1 MSINL
6 RKGGSINLTKA
17 NPKLSKIY
25 IGLGWELLAQSV
37 DLDATMF
44 ILGSNGKL
52 LSEQHFIFYNNLRT
66 PDGSIAHQ
74 GDNRTGVGDGDDELI
89 LANLHQI
96 QPEAQEIL
104 VYVTIHEAT
113 ARAHNFGKL
122 SNAYIRLVD
131 VEKKSEIANYD
142 LDAEASFATEVLFGK
157 LKRADAIHWE
167 FVALGE
173 GSNVGLQGLVDR
185 YV

>member
-25 IGLGWELLAQSV
+25 IGLGWEMLSQSL
-37 DLDATMF
+37 DLDASMF
-44 ILGSNGKL
+44 ILGTNGKL
-52 LSEQHFIFYNNLRT
+52 LSEQHFVFYNNLRT
-66 PDGSIAHQ
+66 PDGTIAHQ
-74 GDNRTGVGDGDDELI
+74 GDNRTGVGEGDDELI
-89 LANLHQI
+89 LANLKQI
-96 QPEAQEIL
+96 QPEAHEIL
-104 VYVTIHEAT
+104 VYVTVHEAS

-122 SNAYIRLVD
+122 KDAYIRVVD
-131 VEKKSEIANYD
+131 VEKKEEIALYD

-157 LKRADAIHWE
+157 LRRTDAINWE
-167 FVALGE
+167 FIAIGE

-185 YV
+185 YA

>member
-6 RKGGSINLTKA
+6 KKGSSINLTKA

-25 IGLGWELLAQSV
+25 IGLGWELLSQSL
-37 DLDATMF
+37 DLDASMYV
-44 ILGSNGKL
+44 LGANGKL

-74 GDNRTGVGDGDDELI
+74 GDNRSGVGEGDDELI
-89 LANLHQI
+89 LANLKQI

-113 ARAHNFGKL
+113 ARGHNFGKL
-122 SNAYIRLVD
+122 KDAYVRVVD
-131 VEKKSEIANYD
+131 VEKKEEIAIYD

-157 LKRADAIHWE
+157 LRRADAINWE
-167 FVALGE
+167 FVAIGE
-173 GSNVGLQGLVDR
+173 GTNVGMQGLVDR

>member
-6 RKGGSINLTKA
+6 KKGGSINLTKA

-25 IGLGWELLAQSV
+25 IGLGWELLSQSL
-37 DLDATMF
+37 DLDASMF
-44 ILGSNGKL
+44 ILGANGKL

-74 GDNRTGVGDGDDELI
+74 GDNRSGVGEGDDELI
-89 LANLHQI
+89 LANLKQI

-104 VYVTIHEAT
+104 VYVTIHEA
-113 ARAHNFGKL
+113 ASRSHNFGKL
-122 SNAYIRLVD
+122 KDAYVRVVD
-131 VEKKSEIANYD
+131 VEKKEEIAIYD
-142 LDAEASFATEVLFGK
+142 LDAEASFGTEVLFGK
-157 LKRADAIHWE
+157 LRRADAINWE
-167 FVALGE
+167 FIAIGE
-173 GSNVGLQGLVDR
+173 GTNVGMQGLVDR

>member
-25 IGLGWELLAQSV
+25 IGLGWELLAQSL
-37 DLDATMF
+37 DLDASMF
-44 ILGSNGKL
+44 VLGHNGKL

-66 PDGSIAHQ
+66 PDGSVAHQ

-89 LANLHQI
+89 LANLKQI

-104 VYVTIHEAT
+104 VYVTIHEAQN
-113 ARAHNFGKL
+113 RAHNFGKL
-122 SNAYIRLVD
+122 NNAYIRVVD
-131 VEKKSEIANYD
+131 VEKKEEIATYD
-142 LDAEASFATEVLFGK
+142 LDAEASYATEVLFGK
-157 LKRADAIHWE
+157 LRRSDSMNWE
-167 FVALGE
+167 FIAIGE

-185 YV
+185 YA

>member
-6 RKGGSINLTKA
+6 RKGGSINLTKP

-25 IGLGWELLAQSV
+25 IGLGWELLTQSL
-37 DLDATMF
+37 DLDASMF
-44 ILGSNGKL
+44 ILGANGKL

-74 GDNRTGVGDGDDELI
+74 GDNRTGVGEGDDELI
-89 LANLHQI
+89 LANLKQI

-113 ARAHNFGKL
+113 SRAHNFGKL
-122 SNAYIRLVD
+122 RDAYIRVVD
-131 VEKKSEIANYD
+131 VDQKKEIATYD
-142 LDAEASFATEVLFGK
+142 LDSDASFATEVLFGK
-157 LKRADAIHWE
+157 LKRSDAMNWE
-167 FVALGE
+167 FIAIGE
-173 GSNVGLQGLVDR
+173 GSNVGMQGLVDR
-185 YV
+185 YM

>member
-25 IGLGWELLAQSV
+25 IGLGWELLSQSL
-37 DLDATMF
+37 DLDACLF
-44 ILGSNGKL
+44 VLGANGKL

-74 GDNRTGVGDGDDELI
+74 GDNRSGVGEGDDELV
-89 LANLHQI
+89 LANLKQI
-96 QPEAQEIL
+96 QPEAHEIL
-104 VYVTIHEAT
+104 VYVTVHEAT
-113 ARAHNFGKL
+113 ARGHNFGRLKD
-122 SNAYIRLVD
+122 AYVRVVD
-131 VEKKSEIANYD
+131 VDKKEEIAIYD

-157 LKRADAIHWE
+157 LRRADSVNWE
-167 FVALGE
+167 FIAIGE
-173 GSNVGLQGLVDR
+173 ATNVGLQGLVDR
-185 YV
+185 YI

>member
-6 RKGGSINLTKA
+6 KKGGSINLTKA

-25 IGLGWELLAQSV
+25 VGLGWEMLSQSL
-37 DLDATMF
+37 DLDASLF
-44 ILGSNGKL
+44 ILGANGKL
-52 LSEQHFIFYNNLRT
+52 LSDQHFIFYNNLRT
-66 PDGSIAHQ
+66 PDSSIAHQ

-89 LANLHQI
+89 LANLRQI

-113 ARAHNFGKL
+113 ARAHSFGKL
-122 SNAYIRLVD
+122 SNAYIRVVD
-131 VEKKSEIANYD
+131 VDKKEEIATYD

-157 LKRADAIHWE
+157 LRRSDSVNWE
-167 FVALGE
+167 FIAIGE

-185 YV
+185 YA

>member
-6 RKGGSINLTKA
+6 KKGGSINLTKS

-25 IGLGWELLAQSV
+25 IGLGWELLTQSL
-37 DLDATMF
+37 DLDASMF
-44 ILGSNGKL
+44 ILGANGKL

-66 PDGSIAHQ
+66 PDGGIAHQ

-89 LANLHQI
+89 LANLKQI

-104 VYVTIHEAT
+104 VYVTIHEAVS
-113 ARAHNFGKL
+113 RAHNFSKL
-122 SNAYIRLVD
+122 KDAYIRIVD
-131 VEKKSEIANYD
+131 VEKKEEIATYD
-142 LDAEASFATEVLFGK
+142 LDAEASYATEVLFGK
-157 LKRADAIHWE
+157 LRRSDVTNWE
-167 FVALGE
+167 FIAIGE

-185 YV
+185 YM